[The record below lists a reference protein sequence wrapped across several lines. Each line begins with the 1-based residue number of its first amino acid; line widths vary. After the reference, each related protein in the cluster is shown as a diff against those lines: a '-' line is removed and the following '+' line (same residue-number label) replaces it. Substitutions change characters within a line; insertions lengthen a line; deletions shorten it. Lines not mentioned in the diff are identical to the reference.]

1 MSVPS
6 KRCDVLLAELSTPA
20 ALLDLEKLERNLG
33 WMAAR
38 AKELDVRLR
47 PHIKTHKS
55 VHVGRLQTRGQHGGI
70 TVSTFAE
77 ASAFAD
83 AGFRDI
89 TWALP
94 IPLSRVAEVA
104 SLSTRVDRLHL
115 LVDHPDAV
123 EALEAHGRSC
133 GVTFDV
139 LLKIDCGNHRAGVD
153 PRSENA
159 VELGRRLAS
168 SVHLR
173 FRGVLAHG
181 GHAYA
186 CTTRAQI
193 ERVAQQE
200 RDETVG
206 FAERLRAAGVEVET
220 VSVGSTPTMAVAR
233 ALPGVTEIRPGN
245 YALFDVFQAT
255 LGVCTLDDVALSVL
269 ATVVGV
275 YPDRDTM
282 VIDAGGLALSLDP
295 GAVHID
301 RDGGFGRVIASG
313 GTDMLRVR
321 SLSQEHGVVEGLGRA
336 GAVRV
341 GDRVRVLPN
350 HACMTAAMF
359 SEFNVILDGRCI
371 DRWPLARGWNP

>member
-1 MSVPS
+1 MTPPLG
-6 KRCDVLLAELSTPA
+6 KQDVFLPELSTPA
-20 ALLDLEKLERNLG
+20 ALVDLDKLERNLG

-38 AKELDVRLR
+38 AKELGVQLR
-47 PHIKTHKS
+47 PHVKTHKS

-70 TVSTFAE
+70 TVSTLAE
-77 ASAFAD
+77 AVAFAD

-94 IPLSRVAEVA
+94 IPLSRIAAAA
-104 SLSTRVDRLHL
+104 SLSARVDRLNI

-123 EALEAHGRSC
+123 EALEAHGRSS

-153 PRSENA
+153 PRSPHALE
-159 VELGRRLAS
+159 VGRRLAS
-168 SVHLR
+168 SARLR

-186 CTTRAQI
+186 CVTRGEL

-206 FAERLRAAGVEVET
+206 FADRLRAVGVPVET
-220 VSVGSTPTMAVAR
+220 VSVGSTPTMAVVST
-233 ALPGVTEIRPGN
+233 LHGVTEIRPGN

-275 YPDRDTM
+275 YPDRNTF
-282 VIDAGGLALSLDP
+282 VIDAGALALSLDP

-301 RDGGFGRVIASG
+301 RDNGFGRVQVPGSAVV
-313 GTDMLRVR
+313 LRVR
-321 SLSQEHGVVEGLGRA
+321 SLSQEHGVVAGLDRA
-336 GAVRV
+336 GPLRV

-350 HACMTAAMF
+350 HACMTAAMYP
-359 SEFNVILDGRCI
+359 EFNVIAGGRRV
-371 DRWPLARGWNP
+371 DRWPLVRGWNS

>member
-1 MSVPS
+1 
-6 KRCDVLLAELSTPA
+6 
-20 ALLDLEKLERNLG
+20 
-33 WMAAR
+33 MAAR
-38 AKELDVRLR
+38 AKALDVRLR

-55 VHVGRLQTRGQHGGI
+55 VHIGRLQTRGQHGGI

-104 SLSTRVDRLHL
+104 SLSTRVDRLNV
-115 LVDHPDAV
+115 LVDHPETV

-153 PRSENA
+153 PRSEHA
-159 VELGRRLAS
+159 VELGHRLAS
-168 SVHLR
+168 SNCLR

-181 GHAYA
+181 GHAYG
-186 CTTRAQI
+186 CTTRAEI

-206 FAERLRAAGVEVET
+206 FAERLRASGVEVET
-220 VSVGSTPTMAVAR
+220 VSIGSTPTMAVAS

-275 YPDRDTM
+275 YPDRNTL

-301 RDGGFGRVIASG
+301 RDGGFGRASVPG
-313 GTDMLRVR
+313 ATGMLRVR
-321 SLSQEHGVVEGLGRA
+321 SLSQEHGVVEGLDRA

-359 SEFNVILDGRCI
+359 SEFNVILHGRCI
-371 DRWPLARGWNP
+371 DRWPLARGWNS

>member
-1 MSVPS
+1 MSAPS
-6 KRCDVLLAELSTPA
+6 KRCDVLLPEISTPA
-20 ALLDLEKLERNLG
+20 ALVDLEKLERNLG

-38 AKELDVRLR
+38 AKDLDVRLR

-55 VHVGRLQTRGQHGGI
+55 VHMGRLQTRGQHGGI

-104 SLSTRVDRLHL
+104 SLSTRVDRLHV
-115 LVDHPDAV
+115 LVDHHDTV
-123 EALEAHGRSC
+123 EALEAHGRCS

-153 PRSENA
+153 PRSESA
-159 VELGRRLAS
+159 VELGRRLATS
-168 SVHLR
+168 AHLR

-186 CTTRAQI
+186 CTTRAEI

-206 FAERLRAAGVEVET
+206 FAERLRASGVEVET

-275 YPDRDTM
+275 YPDRNTW

-301 RDGGFGRVIASG
+301 RDGGFGRVIVPGSPS
-313 GTDMLRVR
+313 MLRVR
-321 SLSQEHGVVEGLGRA
+321 SLSQEHGVVEGLDRA

-359 SEFNVILDGRCI
+359 SEFNVILNGRCI
-371 DRWPLARGWNP
+371 DRWPLARGWNS